1 MKPLRR
7 VPLLA
12 LLAVTSCGIPATG
25 VVEAGGPASGSLPL
39 TQVYFVEN
47 GALVATP
54 RNTER
59 PGDPAAA
66 LLLLMAGPLTGEG
79 RVGGLSTE
87 VPGVP
92 TAAALPTA
100 LPTATADAPGA
111 PPVDAPT
118 VTVKG
123 DRMTIQLPSGMS
135 KLSDIGVRQVICT
148 AAAAYRLT
156 RPSVGALTAEVA
168 DGAGQRVSGSDEG
181 CPDW

>member
-59 PGDPAAA
+59 PGEPEAA
-66 LLLLMAGPLTGEG
+66 LVLLMAGPLTGEG

-100 LPTATADAPGA
+100 TAEAPGT
-111 PPVDAPT
+111 PSSDAPT

-123 DRMTIQLPSGMS
+123 DRMTIRLPPGMG

-168 DGAGQRVSGSDEG
+168 YGAGQRVTGSDEG
-181 CPDW
+181 CPDR